1 MKPYLADLIIAALL
15 LLAIVRGYKEGLLAT
30 VFSILGYIGGGLA
43 ALYYSVDFVSGWQNN
58 AQKYLFIIIAVVAG
72 ASIAQSIF
80 RRFGR
85 FIHKKVLFSPLTWI
99 NSLLGAAL
107 SAARTALFIYLFA
120 LLSLAMPWSWALQY
134 IPQSQIYQRMENS
147 APGVLKSVTDKL
159 STLRSSPIANP
170 LG

>member
-1 MKPYLADLIIAALL
+1 M
-15 LLAIVRGYKEGLLAT
+15 LAT
-30 VFSILGYIGGGLA
+30 LFSVIGYVGGGLA
-43 ALYYSVDFVSGWQNN
+43 ALYFSVEYVSDWQNN
-58 AQKYLFIIIAVVAG
+58 AQKYVLIIIAVIAG
-72 ASIAQSIF
+72 ATIAQSIF
-80 RRFGR
+80 RNFGR
-85 FIHKKVLFSPLTWI
+85 FIHKKILFAPFTWI

-120 LLSLAMPWSWALQY
+120 LLSLAMPWSWAHQY

-159 STLRSSPIANP
+159 SNPRSSPIANP